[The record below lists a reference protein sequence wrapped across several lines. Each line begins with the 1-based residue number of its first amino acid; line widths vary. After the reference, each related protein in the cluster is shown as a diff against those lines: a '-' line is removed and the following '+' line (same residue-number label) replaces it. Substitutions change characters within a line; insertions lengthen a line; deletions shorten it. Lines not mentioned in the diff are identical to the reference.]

1 MIQSGIPLITLEGN
15 HFASRVSS
23 SLLHALGIEE
33 LITKNIDDYKDKV
46 SSLINNDN
54 ALNLLKCKINHQ
66 LLESKL
72 MDTNFFVR
80 SFEDNIL
87 RIFK

>member
-33 LITKNIDDYKDKV
+33 LITKNIDDYKDIV
-46 SSLINNDN
+46 SSLINDDN
-54 ALNLLKCKINHQ
+54 ALNSLKCKIHHQ